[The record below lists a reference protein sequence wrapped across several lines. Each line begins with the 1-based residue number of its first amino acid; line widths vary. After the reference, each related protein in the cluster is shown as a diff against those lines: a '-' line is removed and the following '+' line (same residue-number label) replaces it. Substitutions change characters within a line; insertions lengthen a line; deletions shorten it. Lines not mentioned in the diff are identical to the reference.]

1 MASLSGWRW
10 TDELDT
16 VDVISNVHLQ
26 GDRAAYLFF
35 SSLLFFSS
43 FLLFFSSSKVK
54 ERFIFAHELQ
64 LAERIHWEC
73 LKLEKRKRE
82 KGKGAPMYAPLVLHL
97 HYCPPPTLPLPPRNI
112 QITVCLVIQYNV
124 RRISTKLQYTLGF
137 RFFFPFFFFLG
148 YTNSWDMIC
157 GSLFFLCCCVDFL
170 VFSRYLDWLTIVSP
184 AHITSSIG
192 SLVQPAAGYTTHPSS
207 IFQCVHSLHAS
218 SCIVNN

>member
-137 RFFFPFFFFLG
+137 RFFFPFFFFWVTPTLG
-148 YTNSWDMIC
+148 IWFVGPSFFSVAALIFSSSQGILIDWRSSHRPISHHRLDPWFSLLQGILPIRVQFSNVYT
-157 GSLFFLCCCVDFL
+157 LCM
-170 VFSRYLDWLTIVSP
+170 
-184 AHITSSIG
+184 
-192 SLVQPAAGYTTHPSS
+192 HPP
-207 IFQCVHSLHAS
+207 V
-218 SCIVNN
+218 

>member
-137 RFFFPFFFFLG
+137 RFFFPFFFSGLHQLLG
-148 YTNSWDMIC
+148 YDLWVPLF
-157 GSLFFLCCCVDFL
+157 SLLL
-170 VFSRYLDWLTIVSP
+170 RWFSRLLKVSWLIDDRLTGPYHIIDWIP
-184 AHITSSIG
+184 G
-192 SLVQPAAGYTTHPSS
+192 SACCRVYYPSEFNFPMCTLS
-207 IFQCVHSLHAS
+207 A
-218 SCIVNN
+218 CILLYS